1 MLAAKLCIGISIVIV
16 AVVASLP
23 VSSQATETPD
33 WCPDDSTGTFQLPSG
48 VICNLCPPAMLAA
61 KLCIGIS
68 IVIVA
73 VVASLP
79 VSSQATETQEWCP
92 DDSTGTIQ
100 LPSGVICNLCPPA
113 HSRSAP
119 VSDSVMQATT
129 NIEAIIGGS
138 VGGCL
143 LALCLLIAGCIW
155 WRRCGRKHPDDRGR
169 AVPCDYTGIE
179 MQHRQEPG
187 PAPRVSSRPA
197 TPPSTPDPGT
207 FQSVS
212 FQ

>member
-1 MLAAKLCIGISIVIV
+1 
-16 AVVASLP
+16 
-23 VSSQATETPD
+23 
-33 WCPDDSTGTFQLPSG
+33 
-48 VICNLCPPAMLAA
+48 
-61 KLCIGIS
+61 
-68 IVIVA
+68 
-73 VVASLP
+73 
-79 VSSQATETQEWCP
+79 
-92 DDSTGTIQ
+92 
-100 LPSGVICNLCPPA
+100 
-113 HSRSAP
+113 
-119 VSDSVMQATT
+119 MQATT

-197 TPPSTPDPGT
+197 TPPSTPDPASWT
-207 FQSVS
+207 FPKKISDDGLCTPLMDTQDPGPPNNAHDVHEKEANHPLQPIPLQPEDQAGPAGGRGEPVGSSRDDVS
-212 FQ
+212 FRSPVQNV